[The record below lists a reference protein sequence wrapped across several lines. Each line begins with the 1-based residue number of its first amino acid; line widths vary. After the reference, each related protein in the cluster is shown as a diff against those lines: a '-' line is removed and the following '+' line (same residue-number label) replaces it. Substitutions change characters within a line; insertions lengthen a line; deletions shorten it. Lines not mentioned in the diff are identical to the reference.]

1 MGAGMTPDT
10 FGLRE
15 AWLRSRSLAQTAL
28 KEASE
33 RCEEHARAIAAYESA
48 KAAKCLE
55 MRAEGE
61 PATLIH
67 DVVDGIEPVNSRLFE
82 KVLSEGKYKA
92 AMKAVDVYRE
102 DERMTYDEYRRSM
115 QGDRWQ

>member
-10 FGLRE
+10 FELRE

-48 KAAKCLE
+48 KAAK
-55 MRAEGE
+55 
-61 PATLIH
+61 
-67 DVVDGIEPVNSRLFE
+67 
-82 KVLSEGKYKA
+82 
-92 AMKAVDVYRE
+92 
-102 DERMTYDEYRRSM
+102 
-115 QGDRWQ
+115 

>member
-33 RCEEHARAIAAYESA
+33 RCEEHARAVAAYESA

-55 MRAEGE
+55 MRADGV
-61 PATLIH
+61 PVTFIH
-67 DVVDGIEPVNSRLFE
+67 DIVDGVDPVNSRLLE
-82 KVLSEGKYKA
+82 KHMAEGKYKA
-92 AMKAVDVYRE
+92 AMKAIDVYRE